1 MRVIA
6 GTARRLPLVTPKGM
20 ETRPTTDRIKET
32 LFNIL
37 QNDLPGCHFL
47 DLFAGSGA
55 IGIEALSRGAAKA
68 VFVDNS
74 KEALSCIRQNLEKTH
89 LADRAIVIGQDCAG
103 AIHALDAKKMHF
115 DIIFMDP
122 PYDRGL
128 EQQVLTAL
136 RQSCLVTEDTLIIV
150 EASLETEFDYTESL
164 GYEIVR
170 EKIYKTN
177 KHIFLQKVSA

>member
-37 QNDLPGCHFL
+37 QNDLPGC
-47 DLFAGSGA
+47 
-55 IGIEALSRGAAKA
+55 
-68 VFVDNS
+68 
-74 KEALSCIRQNLEKTH
+74 QNLEKTH

-103 AIHALDAKKMHF
+103 AINALDAKKMHF

-122 PYDRGL
+122 PYQL
-128 EQQVLTAL
+128 NAEKEVLTAIAD
-136 RQSCLVTEDTLIIV
+136 SKIADEDTQIII
-150 EASLETEFDYTESL
+150 EATLDREFSEDEL
-164 GYEIVR
+164 ACFDVVR
-170 EKIYKTN
+170 VKEYKTN
-177 KHIFLQKVSA
+177 KHIFLQKSSLVNRIRRNSSLTLGAIGDMTLLKMEVIL